1 MAQTTFSAT
10 DFLGL
15 SIAEIAPL
23 IRNLQLSPVEV
34 TERCLER
41 ISQLDPLLN
50 SFITVTSEQA
60 MAEAHLAES
69 ELVSGRWRGP
79 LHGVPVALKD
89 LIDVAGV
96 PTTAASNVL
105 RKNVPTVDAPVVRRL
120 RSAGAILLGKLNLH
134 EFAYGGS
141 GLISAYGAA
150 KNPICP
156 ERTTGG
162 SSSGSAAAVAAHLC
176 FAALGTDTAGS
187 IRLPSACC
195 GLVGHKPTYGLVST
209 DGVIP
214 LSWSFD
220 HVGPITRTVRDAEI
234 MMSSLAGQTFGFPR
248 TIVQPEREPDTAAL
262 RLGIVRDFF
271 FDEIDPGVERCF
283 GNAVKTL
290 TGHVREIKETT
301 IPVDTDRTV
310 STAESYAYH
319 ERFLPAQSGEY
330 QPATLQR
337 ILSGRDT
344 SMTTYVEKRRE
355 LDLLRGRTRD
365 IFTDVDVLLT
375 PTVPIEPPLLSGLTD
390 MATLRRHELLMLRN
404 TRPFNVL
411 GLPSVTVP
419 CGTTGSGCPVGLQIT
434 GSPGADYE
442 VLRLAHLLEQLL
454 SPVGGA

>member
-1 MAQTTFSAT
+1 MEQPTFAAT
-10 DFLGL
+10 DFLQL
-15 SIAEIAPL
+15 SIAELAPL

-41 ISQLDPLLN
+41 ISQLDTLLN
-50 SFITVTSEQA
+50 SFITVMSEQA
-60 MAEAHLAES
+60 LAEARIAEN
-69 ELVSGRWRGP
+69 ELVNGRWRGP
-79 LHGVPVALKD
+79 LHGVPVGLKD

-105 RKNVPTVDAPVVRRL
+105 RKNVALTDAPVVRRL
-120 RSAGAILLGKLNLH
+120 RSAGAIIVGKLNLH

-141 GLISAYGAA
+141 GLISAYGPAR
-150 KNPICP
+150 NPVCP

-248 TIVQPEREPDTAAL
+248 TVVQSERETDIGAL
-262 RLGIVRDFF
+262 RVGIVRDFF
-271 FDEIDPGVERCF
+271 FDEIDPGVESCF
-283 GNAVKTL
+283 DFAVKAL
-290 TGHVREIKETT
+290 AEHVREIKEVA

-319 ERFLPAQSGEY
+319 ERFLHTQGSEY

-344 SMTTYVEKRRE
+344 PMATYVEKRRE

-365 IFTDVDVLLT
+365 IFTNVDLLLT
-375 PTVPIEPPLLSGLTD
+375 PTVPIEPPLLTGLTD
-390 MATLRRHELLMLRN
+390 MATLRKHELLLLRN

-419 CGTTGSGCPVGLQIT
+419 CGTAGSGCPVGIQIS
-434 GSPGADYE
+434 GSAGADYE
-442 VLRLAHLLEQLL
+442 VLRLARLLEQLQ
-454 SPVGGA
+454 SPAAKA